1 MFIYMPP
8 LAKMRRVKR
17 KGHETLE
24 YVGRQFLSELGLG
37 QWRGREF
44 WGMRF
49 NLQWLTYL
57 FIYRPPL
64 AEMGRVKRKG
74 HKKLE
79 YVGPHILSELG
90 LGQWRGREFWGMV
103 FILQWL
109 MYLFIYRPP
118 LAEMGRVKRK
128 GHKKLEYVGRQF
140 LSELGLGQGCG
151 QKLWGMMLILQW
163 LTYLFICRPPLALM
177 GRVKRKGHE
186 KLEYVGRQL
195 LSELGLRQW
204 HGPEVWGMMFILQWL
219 TYLFIY
225 RPPLAEMGQVRRKGH
240 ENLEYNVGWQ
250 FLLELGLGQWR
261 GREFWGMM
269 FILQWLTCLFIYR
282 PPLAEMGRVKRKGHE
297 KLEYVGRQFLSE
309 LGLRQG
315 RGREFWGMMLILQW
329 LTYMF
334 IYRPPL
340 AEMGRV
346 KRKGHEKLEYVGR
359 QFLSELGLRKGP
371 GWKFWGMLF
380 ILQRFMYLFIFRP
393 PLAEMGR
400 VKRKGHEK
408 LEYVGRQFLSEL
420 GLGQWRGREFWGM
433 LFILVI
439 VFFIRMYLH
448 YIGQW
453 LLLSA
458 FEIPIN
464 M

>member
-1 MFIYMPP
+1 
-8 LAKMRRVKR
+8 
-17 KGHETLE
+17 
-24 YVGRQFLSELGLG
+24 
-37 QWRGREF
+37 
-44 WGMRF
+44 
-49 NLQWLTYL
+49 
-57 FIYRPPL
+57 
-64 AEMGRVKRKG
+64 
-74 HKKLE
+74 
-79 YVGPHILSELG
+79 
-90 LGQWRGREFWGMV
+90 
-103 FILQWL
+103 
-109 MYLFIYRPP
+109 
-118 LAEMGRVKRK
+118 
-128 GHKKLEYVGRQF
+128 
-140 LSELGLGQGCG
+140 
-151 QKLWGMMLILQW
+151 
-163 LTYLFICRPPLALM
+163 
-177 GRVKRKGHE
+177 
-186 KLEYVGRQL
+186 
-195 LSELGLRQW
+195 
-204 HGPEVWGMMFILQWL
+204 
-219 TYLFIY
+219 
-225 RPPLAEMGQVRRKGH
+225 
-240 ENLEYNVGWQ
+240 
-250 FLLELGLGQWR
+250 
-261 GREFWGMM
+261 
-269 FILQWLTCLFIYR
+269 
-282 PPLAEMGRVKRKGHE
+282 
-297 KLEYVGRQFLSE
+297 
-309 LGLRQG
+309 
-315 RGREFWGMMLILQW
+315 
-329 LTYMF
+329 MF